1 MKNKAVILGANY
13 YIGLSVIRCLGRNNV
28 HVAAVDYQIEGTY
41 GFESKYLSEKLI
53 APHYKTKT
61 KEYIEFLIEYAKKQD
76 HKPVL
81 FPCADPYVEVVD
93 QHLDILREYYLIT
106 QTEQGLYTEVM
117 DKDSLHALA
126 VKHDVLVPETIR
138 LTDDNFYEKINESI
152 GYPCIVKPAD
162 SPSFVSVFRRKMF
175 KVNNQSELDS
185 AVKKAKEHNLEVF
198 VQRIIEGF
206 DDHMHTFDAH
216 LNQNSEVTHYM
227 TCQKYRQYPI
237 NFGAS
242 VYTGQIHEAKIV
254 EIGTKF
260 LHDIAYKGFA
270 EIEFKKDANTGN
282 FYLIE
287 INVRTT
293 NLNSLLEK
301 VGINFPYIA
310 YKELIGENIG
320 TKKVETSSGITFLY
334 AYEDFLAVRD
344 YIKTKQLTFMQVFK
358 SHFKKKAYS
367 IWALDDPKPYFS
379 FTSKLV
385 KKVFRKVF
393 KRKG

>member
-13 YIGLSVIRCLGRNNV
+13 YIGLSVIRCLGRQGIP
-28 HVAAVDYQIEGTY
+28 VAAVDYQEDGTY
-41 GFESKYLSEKLI
+41 GFSSKYLSEKLI
-53 APHYKTKT
+53 APHYKKNT
-61 KEYIEFLIEYAKKQD
+61 KEYIDFLIEYAKKQD
-76 HKPVL
+76 KKPVL

-93 QHLDILREYYLIT
+93 AHLDVLREYFLIP
-106 QTEQGLYTEVM
+106 QTEKGLYTKIM

-126 VKHDVLVPETIR
+126 VSHNVLVPETVR
-138 LTDDNFYEKINESI
+138 LTDENFYDLINKEI

-162 SPSFVSVFRRKMF
+162 SPSFVSIFRHKIF
-175 KVNNQSELDS
+175 KVNNQEELDE
-185 AVKKAKEHNLEVF
+185 AIKKSKANNLEVF

-206 DDHMHTFDAH
+206 DDHMYTFDAH
-216 LNQNSEVTHYM
+216 LNQNSKVTHYM

-242 VYTGQIHEAKIV
+242 VYTGQIYEPKIV

-260 LHDIAYKGFA
+260 LEDLGYKGFA
-270 EIEFKKDANTGN
+270 EIEFKKDEKTGD

-310 YKELIGENIG
+310 YKELIGEDIG
-320 TKKVETSSGITFLY
+320 SVFIKESTNRVFWY
-334 AYEDFLAVRD
+334 AYEDLLAVKG
-344 YIKTKQLTFMQVFK
+344 YIKTNQLTPGSVIK
-358 SHFKKKAYS
+358 SYFTKKAYS

-379 FTSKLV
+379 FMGKLIGKAFSKIIR
-385 KKVFRKVF
+385 RK
-393 KRKG
+393 R